1 MKLWRTYLG
10 LTLSAVFWGASFVA
24 SKIVLRVLSP
34 AALTVARFGIGFVV
48 IWLIVGPKTAMQSFN
63 RKEVP
68 IFIVLGFF
76 GITLHQ
82 WLQATGLKTAQAT
95 TGAWMVSTIPIYV
108 ALLSKLVL
116 GERLGRRRSMGIF
129 IAATGAFVVLIRG
142 KVGGIQQVHVGD
154 VLFVLSALNWAI
166 FSVISRKTL
175 LGVEEERGRGPNLT
189 PAREGQRSMLLVMG
203 FGWLLSLAWL
213 AGDGGWTGYAQLDGE
228 ALRALLFLGIAS
240 SGLAYIFWY
249 SGLQKIDAVQAG
261 AFLYIEPFVTM
272 LIAWPL
278 LGERM
283 TISALLG
290 GFAIVSG
297 VVLINRS

>member
-1 MKLWRTYLG
+1 MKLWKTYLG
-10 LTLSAVFWGASFVA
+10 LTLTAAFWGSSFVA

-48 IWLIVGPKTAMQSFN
+48 IWLIVGPKTAMKSFN
-63 RKEVP
+63 RKEIPV
-68 IFIVLGFF
+68 FAVLRFF
-76 GITLHQ
+76 GVTLHQ
-82 WLQATGLKTAQAT
+82 WLQATGLETAQAT
-95 TGAWMVSTIPIYV
+95 TGAWMVTSIPIYV

-116 GERLGRRRSMGIF
+116 GERLGKRRLLGIF
-129 IAATGAFVVLIRG
+129 IAVAGAFSVLSRG
-142 KVGGIQQVHVGD
+142 KVGGIQQMRVGD

-166 FSVISRKTL
+166 FTVISRKAL
-175 LGVEEERGRGPNLT
+175 LGVEKEGDRGANLT
-189 PAREGQRSMLLVMG
+189 PARDGQRSMLPVIG

-213 AGDGGWTGYAQLDGE
+213 AGDGGWTDYAQLDGE
-228 ALRALLFLGIAS
+228 ALWALLFLGIAS

-283 TISALLG
+283 PTSALLG
-290 GFAIVSG
+290 GFAILLSVA
-297 VVLINRS
+297 LINRS